1 MGEKLILSAIV
12 TIVFQ
17 LQLAVKSETIS
28 LKMSGIE
35 QIITHEMITEIAR
48 ENLDDMLRWLRQK
61 QTMLN

>member
-17 LQLAVKSETIS
+17 LQLAIKSETIS
-28 LKMSGIE
+28 PKMSWIE

>member
-1 MGEKLILSAIV
+1 MGEKLILSAII